1 MLGLEAPWESYRKK
15 VFNLFNV
22 DPEINVDSELTEL
35 EDGNFE
41 FMISSKNGD
50 KLYAIERIL
59 GSGQSF
65 AGVKVRIKYGYENA
79 REEDWASIWER
90 AFSGNPH
97 FKEIVRYDVPVLG
110 KGAFAVFNRD
120 IISFYDD
127 NLADYQCNSHYI
139 VADMVNDIVMDS
151 NVRPCTFCE

>member
-1 MLGLEAPWESYRKK
+1 MIGLEAPWNSYHKK
-15 VFNLFNV
+15 IFNLFDGDSEV
-22 DPEINVDSELTEL
+22 SVDSEMKKT

-41 FMISSKNGD
+41 FTISSKNGD

-65 AGVKVRIKYGYENA
+65 SGAKVRIKYGYENSQ
-79 REEDWASIWER
+79 EEDWASIWER

-97 FKEIVRYDVPVLG
+97 FREVIRYDVPILG

-120 IISFYDD
+120 IISFYND
-127 NLADYQCNSHYI
+127 NLADYHGNTHYI
-139 VADMVNDIVMDS
+139 VADMVNDIVINN
-151 NVRPCTFCE
+151 NVKPCTFCD

>member
-1 MLGLEAPWESYRKK
+1 MIGLEAPWYSYHKK
-15 VFNLFNV
+15 VFNLF
-22 DPEINVDSELTEL
+22 DGDTEITVDSELTET

-41 FMISSKNGD
+41 FMISSNNGD
-50 KLYAIERIL
+50 KLYAIEKIL

-65 AGVKVRIKYGYENA
+65 SGIKVRIKYGYENA
-79 REEDWASIWER
+79 RDEDWASIWER

-127 NLADYQCNSHYI
+127 NLADYHCNSHYI
-139 VADMVNDIVMDS
+139 VADMVNDVVMNS
-151 NVRPCTFCE
+151 NVTPCTYCE